1 MKTMKVAI
9 AAVLLFCAST
19 VAAQDRNVKISLFIS
34 QAEMQGETDFDGS
47 FPGMLLDFEDADGF
61 GVSANAFLGSHF
73 SVEGA
78 VFNLRSDAA
87 IAFDDTFG
95 VDLGTMNLTPITLGV
110 QFHLLGDSRFDP
122 YIGAGGAYVIGDDLL
137 SQDTETAGLGRI
149 ELENQATYYLN
160 AGIAFQITEGFGLIV
175 DGRQIQY
182 EPSSRS
188 SVTGVE
194 QDLEIS
200 PRILSAGVRL
210 RF

>member
-9 AAVLLFCAST
+9 AAMLLFCAST

-34 QAEMQGETDFDGS
+34 QAEMQGETDFDDS
-47 FPGMLLDFEDADGF
+47 FPPTVAEFDDADGF
-61 GVSANAFLGSHF
+61 GFSANAFFGSHF

-78 VFNLRSDAA
+78 VFNLRSDATLVL
-87 IAFDDTFG
+87 DDTIG
-95 VDLGTMNLTPITLGV
+95 LDLGTMNLTPITLGV

-149 ELENQATYYLN
+149 ELENQATYYFN
-160 AGIAFQITEGFGLIV
+160 AGLAFQITDGFGLIV

-188 SVTGVE
+188 SATGVE
-194 QDLEIS
+194 RDMEIS

>member
-9 AAVLLFCAST
+9 AAALLFCAST
-19 VAAQDRNVKISLFIS
+19 LAAQDRNVKISIFVS
-34 QAEMQGETDFDGS
+34 QAEMQGETNFGDEFQTVIPEFD
-47 FPGMLLDFEDADGF
+47 DAEGF
-61 GVSANAFLGSHF
+61 GVSANAFFGSHF

-78 VFNLRSDAA
+78 VFNLRSDTSLM
-87 IAFDDTFG
+87 FDDTIG
-95 VDLGTMNLTPITLGV
+95 IDLGTMNLTPITLGV

-122 YIGAGGAYVIGDDLL
+122 YVGAGGAYVIGDDLL
-137 SQDTETAGLGRI
+137 SQDTEAAGLGRI

-160 AGIAFQITEGFGLIV
+160 AGLAFQITEGFGLII

-188 SVTGVE
+188 SVTGIE
-194 QDLEIS
+194 QDMEIT

>member
-19 VAAQDRNVKISLFIS
+19 VAAQDRNVKISLFVS
-34 QAEMQGETDFDGS
+34 QAEMQGETDFEDF
-47 FPGMLLDFEDADGF
+47 FPTTAVEFDDADGF
-61 GVSANAFLGSHF
+61 GVSANAFFGSHF

-78 VFNLRSDAA
+78 VFNLRSDTALVL
-87 IAFDDTFG
+87 DDTIG
-95 VDLGTMNLTPITLGV
+95 LDLGTMNLTPITLGV

-149 ELENQATYYLN
+149 ELENQATYYFN
-160 AGIAFQITEGFGLIV
+160 AGLAFQITDGFGLIV

-188 SVTGVE
+188 SVTDVE
-194 QDLEIS
+194 RDLEIS
-200 PRILSAGVRL
+200 PRILSAGIRL